1 MIHVSRNN
9 IDLKDHLNNFA
20 HAPHLKTLLLAV
32 AAIMPVHHAAECL
45 VNSHVVATTCDPAV
59 WYTKYAPKQLTF
71 WRTHLE
77 GKKIAGSI
85 MTMTSISLIVLFN
98 SIRHGKENI
107 PEIKTTSCASREKPH
122 HYYHLH

>member
-85 MTMTSISLIVLFN
+85 MTMTGKTPSLLPFALTYCRPNFVVD
-98 SIRHGKENI
+98 KEF
-107 PEIKTTSCASREKPH
+107 
-122 HYYHLH
+122 